1 MKNNEK
7 EGRVDSAIDYAEEK
21 ERRCSGFTQLFADTS
36 KG

>member
-21 ERRCSGFTQLFADTS
+21 ERRCSGYMRSCGDMS
-36 KG
+36 KE